1 MDTPLKLPK
10 HNRAFCKMKVGIHAK
25 QQQAQLCCPYSHAD
39 VVLYFVEYAQQ
50 DLNRPVLSSQDV

>member
-1 MDTPLKLPK
+1 
-10 HNRAFCKMKVGIHAK
+10 MKVGIHAK

-39 VVLYFVEYAQQ
+39 VVLYFVEYTQQ